1 MWDLVHIRTPFQ
13 VRKKVLSLMSVDLLR
28 QQAKWKETLKEI
40 RQIMTG
46 VEQEGFT
53 NLKVGLE
60 RTWKELCFLFV
71 FFHKF
76 VVPVVAT
83 ICSGTCCSCGGGV
96 WYFKPSSKRVFKKV
110 E

>member
-1 MWDLVHIRTPFQ
+1 
-13 VRKKVLSLMSVDLLR
+13 MSVDLLR

-60 RTWKELCFLFV
+60 VMESVAL
-71 FFHKF
+71 
-76 VVPVVAT
+76 VVHVL
-83 ICSGTCCSCGGGV
+83 S
-96 WYFKPSSKRVFKKV
+96 
-110 E
+110 

>member
-1 MWDLVHIRTPFQ
+1 MRETYMWDLIHIRTPFQ

-53 NLKVGLE
+53 NLKVGWEVMESVAL
-60 RTWKELCFLFV
+60 
-71 FFHKF
+71 
-76 VVPVVAT
+76 VVHGSF
-83 ICSGTCCSCGGGV
+83 INS
-96 WYFKPSSKRVFKKV
+96 
-110 E
+110 

>member
-1 MWDLVHIRTPFQ
+1 MREIYMWNIIHVRTPFQ

-53 NLKVGLE
+53 NLKVGWEVMESVALVV
-60 RTWKELCFLFV
+60 LCSF
-71 FFHKF
+71 
-76 VVPVVAT
+76 
-83 ICSGTCCSCGGGV
+83 INS
-96 WYFKPSSKRVFKKV
+96 
-110 E
+110 